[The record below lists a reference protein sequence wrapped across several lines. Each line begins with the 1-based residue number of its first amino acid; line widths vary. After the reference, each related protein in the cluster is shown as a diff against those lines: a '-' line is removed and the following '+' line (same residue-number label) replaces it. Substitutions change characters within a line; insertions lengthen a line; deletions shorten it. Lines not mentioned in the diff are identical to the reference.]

1 MRRRGPFLLL
11 FDDYCG
17 AVGEDFGDAAH
28 DFVGVVAEGDDGVGS
43 KLGGVQG
50 HHGVGVLAGLLAEL
64 GEDGDVTAGEGLQ
77 ASADGGEDVAGT
89 NDDAAHD
96 ANVAND
102 AVAGKLKGGG
112 YKCRVERR
120 VRRGIGRHVCFSW
133 SCRAVIDWSEDLS
146 TSPDIL

>member
-1 MRRRGPFLLL
+1 MEGSRTSAKLQRRPSIWCLRRGVDGEARAVFLLL
-11 FDDYCG
+11 FNDYRG

-89 NDDAAHD
+89 NDDA
-96 ANVAND
+96 
-102 AVAGKLKGGG
+102 
-112 YKCRVERR
+112 
-120 VRRGIGRHVCFSW
+120 
-133 SCRAVIDWSEDLS
+133 
-146 TSPDIL
+146 